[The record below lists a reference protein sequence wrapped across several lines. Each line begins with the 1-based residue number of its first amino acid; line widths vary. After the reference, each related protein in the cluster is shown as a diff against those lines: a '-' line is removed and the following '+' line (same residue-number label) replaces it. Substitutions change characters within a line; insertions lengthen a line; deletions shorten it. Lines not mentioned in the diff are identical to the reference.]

1 VVYIRGPEAESISI
15 LEDLHVSR
23 RGFLRLSITSIA
35 GLSLFVASGCGGS
48 QDSGGGNGDG
58 NGKKDKGGGGGGGGY

>member
-23 RGFLRLSITSIA
+23 RGFLRLSIASIA
-35 GLSLFVASGCGGS
+35 GLTLFVASGCGGS
-48 QDSGGGNGDG
+48 KDGDG
-58 NGKKDKGGGGGGGGY
+58 NGKKDKGGGSGGGY